1 MVNIPINFKWWLP
14 SKIIHQIT
22 GLVPGLGCQR
32 LGLARSNCTTAL
44 YQTGGLGLH
53 QGAPWP
59 GIFWIYISGFIW
71 IASIFVSGCWSIIRD
86 FHTFWIFLGSIGVRE
101 RDMWPCRRQ
110 LSMEHFWWFLALKCG
125 YGPYWTVW
133 VKMID
138 FTPHDGFS
146 LDMIL
151 QLIGDFLLWMMNI
164 APQKTP
170 LIFKMFLSYDFHKN
184 YGRS

>member
-1 MVNIPINFKWWLP
+1 
-14 SKIIHQIT
+14 
-22 GLVPGLGCQR
+22 
-32 LGLARSNCTTAL
+32 LARDFLDL
-44 YQTGGLGLH
+44 Y
-53 QGAPWP
+53 
-59 GIFWIYISGFIW
+59 IW
-71 IASIFVSGCWSIIRD
+71 MASIFVSGCWSIIRD